1 MAEIIKVSDLSKEKS
16 LIDIYTDPLEYMTID
31 ELSELRDRIS
41 VTIFLK
47 QIREAIVKIKA
58 FKNKNS

>member
-47 QIREAIVKIKA
+47 QIREAIAKIKA

>member
-1 MAEIIKVSDLSKEKS
+1 MAEIIKVNDLSKEKS
-16 LIDIYTDPLEYMTID
+16 IVDVYTDPLNYMTVD

-47 QIREAIVKIKA
+47 QIREAVDKIKA

>member
-1 MAEIIKVSDLSKEKS
+1 MAEIIRVNDMTKERN
-16 LIDIYTDPLEYMTID
+16 IVDIYTDPLEYMTID
-31 ELSELRDRIS
+31 ELSELKDRIS

-47 QIREAIVKIKA
+47 QIREAVDKIKA